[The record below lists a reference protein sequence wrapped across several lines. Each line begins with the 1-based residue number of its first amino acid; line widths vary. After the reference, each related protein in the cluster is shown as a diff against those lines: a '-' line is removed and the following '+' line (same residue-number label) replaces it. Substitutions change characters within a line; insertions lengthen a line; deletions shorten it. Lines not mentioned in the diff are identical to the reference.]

1 MTTADQQPPGLENPG
16 PIEAGGQLSEGRT
29 MTVIEECNTIQSLD
43 SDQISFTISTIDET
57 PVQFG
62 SLDVGISDETNTDWE
77 LSAACRAAEGSA
89 DLFFSEELADIVAA
103 KRICADCPVIA
114 PCLEGALSRSE
125 PCGVWGGQLFS
136 NGRVLAQKRRRGRP
150 PKVARPEDQLP
161 VVPVPEHLQKL
172 IA

>member
-1 MTTADQQPPGLENPG
+1 
-16 PIEAGGQLSEGRT
+16 
-29 MTVIEECNTIQSLD
+29 MTVIEEWNEIQSLE
-43 SDQISFTISTIDET
+43 SEQISFSISTAVEIGTTTIDSANDITGLDQAFSEIDYNGYGET
-57 PVQFG
+57 
-62 SLDVGISDETNTDWE
+62 ETDWE
-77 LSAACRAAEGSA
+77 LLAACRSTKGSA
-89 DLFFSEELADIVAA
+89 DLFFSEELGEIAAA

-114 PCLEGALSRSE
+114 PCLEGALSRGE

-161 VVPVPEHLQKL
+161 VVPVPAHLQKL

>member
-1 MTTADQQPPGLENPG
+1 
-16 PIEAGGQLSEGRT
+16 
-29 MTVIEECNTIQSLD
+29 MTVTEEWNAVQSLD
-43 SDQISFTISTIDET
+43 SEQISFTISTIEDGISR
-57 PVQFG
+57 Q
-62 SLDVGISDETNTDWE
+62 GISDVIDEAEKAFADDEDFSTYETETDWE
-77 LSAACRAAEGSA
+77 LLAACRSTKGSA

-103 KRICADCPVIA
+103 KQICADCPVIA
-114 PCLEGALSRSE
+114 PCLEGALNRGE

-161 VVPVPEHLQKL
+161 VVPVPAHLQKL